1 MLVSE
6 PDIKERLRKIQERDE
21 GKMQGRSGERKEIR
35 HRWHFI
41 KL

>member
-21 GKMQGRSGERKEIR
+21 GKMQVRSGEIR

>member
-6 PDIKERLRKIQERDE
+6 PDIKKRLRKIQERNE
-21 GKMQGRSGERKEIR
+21 GKMQGRSGEIR